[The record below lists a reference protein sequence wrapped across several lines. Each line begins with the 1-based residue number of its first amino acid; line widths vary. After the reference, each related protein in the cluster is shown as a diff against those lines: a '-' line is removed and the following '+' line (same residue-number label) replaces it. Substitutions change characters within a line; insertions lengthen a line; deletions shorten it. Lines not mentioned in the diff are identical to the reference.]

1 MGAATAAGMRL
12 QARPEKAVG
21 GGIGGVFPTPLGET
35 RMITRR
41 LMMAAALAAPF
52 PALAQTPAQGPAMPQ
67 PGRRPWAQQVPQLR
81 IGLLG
86 GENESDRLGRYE
98 AYRGLLETT
107 FGVPVRLFP
116 ASDYA
121 GVMQAFSARQIEGAA
136 MGASAYAGAWLDTN
150 GAVEPLFVAREAD
163 GGISYIAVMVV
174 RADSG
179 ITSLEQL
186 RGKSLAWADPNSTS
200 GYLVPRSELRAA
212 GIGTESGQYFSRTGF
227 GGGHEQAV
235 VAVLQ
240 RQYDAAVTWASGQ
253 GDEAQGFTR
262 GNLRAMVEKG
272 MLNMRDLR
280 VIWRSRPILNGPMTV
295 RKDLPAAFKA
305 DFAQFHLALAT
316 AHPQIYAQ
324 VERGGGQGYAAVT
337 HEQFEPIVQLRRE
350 EAAERRRRS

>member
-1 MGAATAAGMRL
+1 M
-12 QARPEKAVG
+12 
-21 GGIGGVFPTPLGET
+21 F
-35 RMITRR
+35 TRR
-41 LMMAAALAAPF
+41 LMMAAALAAPAT
-52 PALAQTPAQGPAMPQ
+52 ALAQAPAMPA
-67 PGRRPWAQQVPQLR
+67 PGRRAWAAQVPQLR

-98 AYRGLLETT
+98 AYRALLETT
-107 FGVPVRLFP
+107 FGIPVRLFP

-121 GVMQAFSARQIEGAA
+121 GVMQAFSAGQIEGAG

-150 GAVEPLFVAREAD
+150 GAVEPLWVARESD

-174 RADSG
+174 RSDSG

-253 GDEAQGFTR
+253 GEESQGFTR
-262 GNLRAMVEKG
+262 GNLRAMVQKG
-272 MLNMRDLR
+272 MLNMADLR
-280 VIWRSRPILNGPMTV
+280 IIWRSRPILNGPMTV
-295 RKDLPAAFKA
+295 RKNLPAAFKA
-305 DFAQFHLALAT
+305 DFTAFHLALAT

-324 VERGGGQGYAAVT
+324 IERGGGQGYAAVT

>member
-1 MGAATAAGMRL
+1 
-12 QARPEKAVG
+12 
-21 GGIGGVFPTPLGET
+21 
-35 RMITRR
+35 MITRR
-41 LMMAAALAAPF
+41 LMMAAALAAPAT
-52 PALAQTPAQGPAMPQ
+52 ALAQTPAMPA
-67 PGRRPWAQQVPQLR
+67 PGRRAWAAQVPQLR

-86 GENESDRLGRYE
+86 GENESDRLGRFE
-98 AYRGLLETT
+98 AYRALLETT

-121 GVMQAFSARQIEGAA
+121 GVMQAFSAGQIEGAS

-150 GAVEPLFVAREAD
+150 GAVEPLWVARESD

-174 RADSG
+174 RTDSG

-212 GIGTESGQYFSRTGF
+212 GIGTESGQYFARTGF

-253 GDEAQGFTR
+253 GEESQGFTR
-262 GNLRAMVEKG
+262 GNLRAMVQKG
-272 MLNMRDLR
+272 MLNMADLR
-280 VIWRSRPILNGPMTV
+280 IIWRSRPILNGPMTV
-295 RKDLPAAFKA
+295 RKNLPAAFKA
-305 DFAQFHLALAT
+305 DFTAFHLALAS

-324 VERGGGQGYAAVT
+324 IERGGGQGYAAVT

>member
-1 MGAATAAGMRL
+1 
-12 QARPEKAVG
+12 
-21 GGIGGVFPTPLGET
+21 
-35 RMITRR
+35 MITRR

-52 PALAQTPAQGPAMPQ
+52 PALAQTPAQTPAQGPAQGPAMPQ

>member
-1 MGAATAAGMRL
+1 MLNRRTLLAGAA
-12 QARPEKAVG
+12 
-21 GGIGGVFPTPLGET
+21 
-35 RMITRR
+35 
-41 LMMAAALAAPF
+41 LMPAAAFAQPAP
-52 PALAQTPAQGPAMPQ
+52 QMPQ
-67 PGRRPWAQQVPQLR
+67 AGRRAWAQLVPQIR

-86 GENESDRLGRYE
+86 GENEADRLGRYE
-98 AYRGLLETT
+98 GYRALLEQT

-116 ASDYA
+116 AADYA

-136 MGASAYAGAWLDTN
+136 MGPSAYAGAWLDTN
-150 GAVEPLFVAREAD
+150 GGVEPLWVAREAD
-163 GGISYIAVMVV
+163 GSISYISVMVV

-179 ITSLEQL
+179 ITSLDQM
-186 RGKSLAWADPNSTS
+186 RGRSLAWADANSTS
-200 GYLVPRSELRAA
+200 GYLVPRSELRSG
-212 GIGTESGQYFSRTGF
+212 GIDINHYFSRTGF

-253 GDEAQGFTR
+253 GEEAQGFTR

-280 VIWRSRPILNGPMTV
+280 IIWRSRPILNGPFTV
-295 RKDLPAAFKA
+295 RRDLPQAWK
-305 DFAQFHLALAT
+305 DDMTQFHLALAS

-324 VERGGGQGYAAVT
+324 IERGGGQGYARVT
-337 HEQFEPIVQLRRE
+337 HEMFEPIVQLRRE

>member
-1 MGAATAAGMRL
+1 ML
-12 QARPEKAVG
+12 
-21 GGIGGVFPTPLGET
+21 
-35 RMITRR
+35 TRR
-41 LMMAAALAAPF
+41 LLIAGAAGVPFAAAAQPAPQM
-52 PALAQTPAQGPAMPQ
+52 PA
-67 PGRRPWAQQVPQLR
+67 PGRRAWASQVPQIR

-98 AYRGLLETT
+98 AYRALLEQT
-107 FGVPVRLFP
+107 FGVQVRLFP
-116 ASDYA
+116 AADYG

-150 GAVEPLFVAREAD
+150 GGVEPLWVAREAD
-163 GGISYIAVMVV
+163 GGISYISVMVV

-179 ITSLEQL
+179 ITSLDQM
-186 RGKSLAWADPNSTS
+186 RGRSLAWADANSTS

-212 GIGTESGQYFSRTGF
+212 EIDINSYFSRTGF

-253 GDEAQGFTR
+253 GEEAEGFTR
-262 GNLRAMVEKG
+262 GNLRAMVQKG

-280 VIWRSRPILNGPMTV
+280 IIWRSRPILNGPFTV
-295 RKDLPAAFKA
+295 RRDLPQAFK
-305 DFAQFHLALAT
+305 DDLTQFHLALAS
-316 AHPQIYAQ
+316 AHPQVYAQ
-324 VERGGGQGYAAVT
+324 IERGGGRGYAQVT
-337 HEQFEPIVQLRRE
+337 HDMFEPIVQLRRE

>member
-1 MGAATAAGMRL
+1 MLNRRTFLAGAA
-12 QARPEKAVG
+12 
-21 GGIGGVFPTPLGET
+21 
-35 RMITRR
+35 
-41 LMMAAALAAPF
+41 LMPAAALAQPAP
-52 PALAQTPAQGPAMPQ
+52 QMPQ
-67 PGRRPWAQQVPQLR
+67 AGRRDWAQQVPQIR

-86 GENESDRLGRYE
+86 GENEADRLGRYE
-98 AYRGLLETT
+98 GYRALLEQT
-107 FGVPVRLFP
+107 FGVPTRLFP
-116 ASDYA
+116 AADYG

-150 GAVEPLFVAREAD
+150 GGVEPLWVAREAD
-163 GGISYIAVMVV
+163 GGISYISVMVV

-179 ITSLEQL
+179 IASLDQM
-186 RGKSLAWADPNSTS
+186 RGRSLAWADANSTS
-200 GYLVPRSELRAA
+200 GYLVPRSELRSG
-212 GIGTESGQYFSRTGF
+212 GIDINHYFSRTGF

-253 GDEAQGFTR
+253 GEEAQGFTR

-280 VIWRSRPILNGPMTV
+280 IIWRSRPILNGPFTV
-295 RKDLPAAFKA
+295 RRDLPQAWK
-305 DFAQFHLALAT
+305 DDMTQFHLALAS

-324 VERGGGQGYAAVT
+324 IERGGGQGYARVT
-337 HEQFEPIVQLRRE
+337 HDLFEPIVQLRRE